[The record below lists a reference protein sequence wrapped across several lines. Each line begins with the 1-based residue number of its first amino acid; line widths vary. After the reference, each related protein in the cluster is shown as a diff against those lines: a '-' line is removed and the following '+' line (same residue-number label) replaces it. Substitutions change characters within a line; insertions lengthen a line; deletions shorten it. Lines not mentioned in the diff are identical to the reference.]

1 MSYESNNISEKSILL
16 QKSLKNYNNKK
27 FNDQIYDLKN
37 NSKIIFV
44 NSHELYSNIDKNKT
58 LFDPNRAFYR
68 FCILILSCFVGFGAC
83 ICYDSPAPLQD
94 QIRKDINISGSQF
107 MAFYSWY
114 SWPNIILCFFGGYL
128 IDKVFGIRFATFL
141 FAGLVL
147 IGNIIFSIGAFLNA
161 YWLMCIGRFVFGV
174 GGESLAVAQNFFAIL
189 WFKGKEINLVFG
201 LQLSVSRLGSTVSFN
216 ALVPI
221 YFEFQKYL
229 KKTICLGATFM
240 LVTLTCLL
248 SFVSALLLIYMDR
261 RAEKLRN
268 SSKLVTHANNEATM
282 ERNKDVTNENQDNIV
297 TNKDKAEKVSIKDI
311 KDFPLNVWLI
321 NIVCVTYYVALF
333 TFIGLGIPF
342 FQNKFG
348 LSLAR
353 ASVVNSIVYIISAFI
368 SPILGFVVDKVGRNL
383 TWITISFLF
392 AIVAHSLMAFTLL
405 ANPYFCMVLLGIS
418 YSILAS
424 ALWPLV
430 SYEVPA
436 YQLGTAYGLM
446 QAFMNGG
453 LALFSQ
459 VAGALVDFKG
469 YLFLEIFFLSL
480 LFIGLLAN
488 AVLQM
493 NDKFRRGVL
502 DVSPAERE
510 LKLTLHPTSS
520 ASTLLSSNRLNPQR
534 KGDDNPDSLLSE
546 DNQLPL
552 DSNPDNMGCHSQG
565 SGVQGGYHL
574 FPRSSFYI
582 RNRYLSRIGAQIPR
596 HILMGCNK
604 PITSIPY
611 HGGIYQKMP
620 AYLK

>member
-1 MSYESNNISEKSILL
+1 MTLQPLCKIKFAKILTF
-16 QKSLKNYNNKK
+16 QE
-27 FNDQIYDLKN
+27 
-37 NSKIIFV
+37 V
-44 NSHELYSNIDKNKT
+44 NLWHFIH
-58 LFDPNRAFYR
+58 
-68 FCILILSCFVGFGAC
+68 
-83 ICYDSPAPLQD
+83 
-94 QIRKDINISGSQF
+94 
-107 MAFYSWY
+107 
-114 SWPNIILCFFGGYL
+114 
-128 IDKVFGIRFATFL
+128 DKVFGIRFATFL

-297 TNKDKAEKVSIKDI
+297 TNKEDKAEKVSIKDI

-436 YQLGTAYGLM
+436 YQLGTAYGLFFKIYNKY
-446 QAFMNGG
+446 QKNASFYEWGIST
-453 LALFSQ
+453 LFPSSRSS
-459 VAGALVDFKG
+459 V
-469 YLFLEIFFLSL
+469 
-480 LFIGLLAN
+480 GLLAN